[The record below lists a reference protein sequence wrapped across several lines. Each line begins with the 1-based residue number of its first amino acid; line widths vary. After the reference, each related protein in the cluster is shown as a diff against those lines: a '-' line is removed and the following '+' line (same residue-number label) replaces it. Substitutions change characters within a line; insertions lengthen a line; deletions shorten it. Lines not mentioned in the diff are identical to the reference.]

1 MQFSN
6 WITEFQTLIVG
17 IFGFAGL
24 IITLWFNGKVARHQR
39 WWERKMEAY
48 EKVIEALHN
57 SKMFSEQHLEADIR
71 GKEVPKEKG
80 EELRRR
86 AKLAHD
92 EIEKVIDTGTFLL
105 SENAMTRLRQ
115 YRKEADRATDATMW
129 VEYLEADLD
138 TTDKCLKDIIE
149 IAKSDLKT
157 K

>member
-6 WITEFQTLIVG
+6 WIAEFQTLIVG
-17 IFGFAGL
+17 IFGFAAV
-24 IITLWFNGKVARHQR
+24 IITLWFNGKRARQQR
-39 WWERKMEAY
+39 WWERKTEAY

-57 SKMFSEQHLEADIR
+57 SKMFSEQHLEADYR
-71 GKEVPKEKG
+71 GKDVTKEKD

-115 YRKEADRATDATMW
+115 YRKQADRASNTTIWGD
-129 VEYLEADLD
+129 YLVD
-138 TTDKCLKDIIE
+138 TPTHNC
-149 IAKSDLKT
+149 
-157 K
+157 